1 MKQFYKVV
9 FLLFMTFSLHAQDDP
24 VDISCEGSLTV
35 DVGGSSSGD
44 SLTISGV
51 TTDNMCDPSSGDV
64 TGSIDIT
71 VLGGTPFVDVDG
83 NESYVYYWEQDGTMY
98 STEEDL
104 DDLVA
109 GTYCVTVTT
118 ALTPSQAAAGLTAS
132 DCIVEACYVI
142 TQPPPVTLSLDTD
155 PLTCNE
161 FNGAPDGIVTATPGG
176 GVPFDPA
183 PAYLYEW
190 EYEGSYT
197 DALVNTSGSPNTNP
211 LDEQVNLP
219 AGWYFVT
226 VYDSQGCLANDS
238 IEITQPDSLLL
249 TAVVEQPDCNEAS
262 TPQVNGSIDITLTNG
277 QAPFTYLWTGD
288 ASTTTEDLD
297 QLGTGTYTVVVTD
310 ANGCSVTG
318 TYDLVEPTPVEIAG
332 TPDEPDCNAGSG
344 ALDGGITIEPSG
356 GTGTDNN
363 PADSPDDYT
372 YAWAGTGVDATAQ
385 NQTGLGTGTYNV
397 TVTDALGCTATAEYT
412 LTEPEA
418 IAVNGT
424 PDEPDCNAGSGALD
438 GAIDIEPTG
447 GTGVYTYAWTGTGVD
462 ATAQDQT
469 GLGTGTY
476 TVVVT
481 DANGCSATEE
491 YTLTEPEAVAVNG
504 TPDEP
509 GCNSGSGALDGGITI
524 APTGGTG
531 TYTYAWTGPGV
542 DATAQNQTGL
552 GTGTYNVT
560 VTDSNNCT
568 DSAEFTLTEP
578 EAIAINGTPDL
589 PDCNAASGAL
599 DGAIDIEPTGGT
611 GVYTYAWTSTG
622 TAVDATAQDQTGLGA
637 GTYTVVV
644 TDANGCSATEEWIV
658 TEPDAVEVS
667 IEMTPLTCNAALAL
681 PDGTVTITV
690 AGGTDSNGDPAD
702 DISDYTVVWGDDGF
716 GESGDELSNLSA
728 GTYSVTVTDAN
739 GCSDETTID
748 VPQPPTIQAIASGI
762 DPLCHDDSGAP
773 TGEIIISSVVGG
785 TGTDGQPG
793 DEFSDYTYTW
803 AADAGNIYGSNLD
816 LSASNITTQTGL
828 SAGTY
833 TITIT
838 DNNGC
843 ELVNSITLE
852 EPTPITVTGDITQPA
867 CNDVSGDLS
876 GGIDITPGG
885 GIDGSGSTPNYT
897 YQWEDADGN
906 DLGTDQDLASLGE
919 GWYYVTVYDGNCTA
933 NDSFN
938 LTEPEPVVCVLS
950 NDPEGGCNDILC
962 AGGVDTIFVTPSG
975 GTAPYT
981 YSLDGAT
988 AIGDSFFIVGAGTY
1002 TVTTIDANNCTSECE
1017 ITLTEPNPLAGG
1029 TCTLDDDCQ
1038 IGEGQIEVAA
1048 TGGCAPYTVTWT
1060 SPTGGTLVPDPA
1072 DVDID
1077 GNVIITN
1084 EGGSTIFTGAEGGET
1099 YNFTIIDANGCQI
1112 P

>member
-1 MKQFYKVV
+1 
-9 FLLFMTFSLHAQDDP
+9 
-24 VDISCEGSLTV
+24 
-35 DVGGSSSGD
+35 
-44 SLTISGV
+44 
-51 TTDNMCDPSSGDV
+51 
-64 TGSIDIT
+64 
-71 VLGGTPFVDVDG
+71 
-83 NESYVYYWEQDGTMY
+83 
-98 STEEDL
+98 
-104 DDLVA
+104 
-109 GTYCVTVTT
+109 
-118 ALTPSQAAAGLTAS
+118 
-132 DCIVEACYVI
+132 
-142 TQPPPVTLSLDTD
+142 
-155 PLTCNE
+155 
-161 FNGAPDGIVTATPGG
+161 
-176 GVPFDPA
+176 
-183 PAYLYEW
+183 
-190 EYEGSYT
+190 
-197 DALVNTSGSPNTNP
+197 
-211 LDEQVNLP
+211 
-219 AGWYFVT
+219 
-226 VYDSQGCLANDS
+226 
-238 IEITQPDSLLL
+238 
-249 TAVVEQPDCNEAS
+249 
-262 TPQVNGSIDITLTNG
+262 
-277 QAPFTYLWTGD
+277 
-288 ASTTTEDLD
+288 
-297 QLGTGTYTVVVTD
+297 
-310 ANGCSVTG
+310 
-318 TYDLVEPTPVEIAG
+318 
-332 TPDEPDCNAGSG
+332 
-344 ALDGGITIEPSG
+344 
-356 GTGTDNN
+356 
-363 PADSPDDYT
+363 
-372 YAWAGTGVDATAQ
+372 
-385 NQTGLGTGTYNV
+385 
-397 TVTDALGCTATAEYT
+397 
-412 LTEPEA
+412 
-418 IAVNGT
+418 
-424 PDEPDCNAGSGALD
+424 
-438 GAIDIEPTG
+438 
-447 GTGVYTYAWTGTGVD
+447 
-462 ATAQDQT
+462 
-469 GLGTGTY
+469 
-476 TVVVT
+476 
-481 DANGCSATEE
+481 
-491 YTLTEPEAVAVNG
+491 
-504 TPDEP
+504 
-509 GCNSGSGALDGGITI
+509 
-524 APTGGTG
+524 
-531 TYTYAWTGPGV
+531 
-542 DATAQNQTGL
+542 
-552 GTGTYNVT
+552 
-560 VTDSNNCT
+560 
-568 DSAEFTLTEP
+568 
-578 EAIAINGTPDL
+578 
-589 PDCNAASGAL
+589 
-599 DGAIDIEPTGGT
+599 
-611 GVYTYAWTSTG
+611 
-622 TAVDATAQDQTGLGA
+622 
-637 GTYTVVV
+637 
-644 TDANGCSATEEWIV
+644 
-658 TEPDAVEVS
+658 
-667 IEMTPLTCNAALAL
+667 MTPLTCNAALAL